1 MPEQLTDFG
10 EMVMFIDGQFRRLGM
25 FYDTEKGQRNEFI
38 KQLNTRTKWW
48 VLMRV
53 VEYVNSQWKHYYGW
67 CDW

>member
-1 MPEQLTDFG
+1 MAEQLTDFG

-25 FYDTEKGQRNEFI
+25 FYDTEKGHRNEFI
-38 KQLNTRTKWW
+38 RQLSTRSKWW

-53 VEYVNSQWKHYYGW
+53 VEYVNNQWKHYYGW